1 LDLLKPSYATGYAK
15 NASQSAHPNLWDG
28 LVGAWMP
35 SLGVTGETLRDVS
48 GNGNHG
54 TLTNMDA
61 ATDWVATSRG
71 LALDYDGGN
80 DYVTCGAKKK
90 FEFFLGDSIST
101 SCWVKPTNTSIQA
114 FQAMF
119 TIGGSAGVPRDRT
132 YQLRIL
138 SDRRVNALYR
148 NLSNNAW
155 HEKRT
160 NASHVNNNE
169 WINIATTFTYGAG
182 ASWKIYINGKVVD
195 SFYYAGNGNAPP
207 INTSNDEVFIGV
219 GEDGSSQHWLG
230 NIGNFLLYRRYLS
243 PSEINH
249 LYVDSLAPFR
259 TKKRTV
265 VRVPAAIP
273 AATVV
278 GSIKKPAT
286 IIKPSYQAGYAR
298 NASESENPKLWDGLV
313 GAWMPSLG
321 VTGDKLRD
329 VSGNGN
335 HGTLTNMDAASDWVA
350 TSKGLALDFD
360 GVNDY
365 VNTNGSVVSLD
376 DDFTFLVVVRTPSS
390 LSSNSTFRGLI
401 SKGDLSS
408 KWASI
413 SYNANGNRFVV
424 GIDDGAIK
432 SEFFG
437 SIPLSPRKF
446 YSVAGVF
453 RRGKTLELYVN
464 AELDGSTSDNS
475 GSCDISENVF
485 IGSRKFGS
493 AQYFMRDLFLSAS
506 VYNRALSPTEI
517 KQLYVD
523 SLAPFRKKQRVSVAV
538 PAAVPTP
545 SATYHPLRS
554 LAHPLEQ

>member
-1 LDLLKPSYATGYAK
+1 MDLLKPSYATGYAK

-35 SLGVTGETLRDVS
+35 SFGVTGETLRDVS

-61 ATDWVATSRG
+61 A
-71 LALDYDGGN
+71 
-80 DYVTCGAKKK
+80 
-90 FEFFLGDSIST
+90 
-101 SCWVKPTNTSIQA
+101 
-114 FQAMF
+114 
-119 TIGGSAGVPRDRT
+119 
-132 YQLRIL
+132 
-138 SDRRVNALYR
+138 
-148 NLSNNAW
+148 
-155 HEKRT
+155 
-160 NASHVNNNE
+160 
-169 WINIATTFTYGAG
+169 
-182 ASWKIYINGKVVD
+182 
-195 SFYYAGNGNAPP
+195 
-207 INTSNDEVFIGV
+207 
-219 GEDGSSQHWLG
+219 
-230 NIGNFLLYRRYLS
+230 
-243 PSEINH
+243 
-249 LYVDSLAPFR
+249 
-259 TKKRTV
+259 
-265 VRVPAAIP
+265 
-273 AATVV
+273 
-278 GSIKKPAT
+278 
-286 IIKPSYQAGYAR
+286 
-298 NASESENPKLWDGLV
+298 
-313 GAWMPSLG
+313 
-321 VTGDKLRD
+321 
-329 VSGNGN
+329 
-335 HGTLTNMDAASDWVA
+335 SDWV
-350 TSKGLALDFD
+350 TTPKGLALDFD

-365 VNTNGSVVSLD
+365 VNTNSPVVSLD
-376 DDFTFLVVVRTPSS
+376 NDFTFLVAVRTPSS
-390 LSSNSTFRGLI
+390 LSDNSTFRGLI
-401 SKGDLSS
+401 QKGDISS
-408 KWASI
+408 KWASM

-424 GIDDGAIK
+424 GIDDGSIK

-538 PAAVPTP
+538 PAAVTP